1 MQKNYYQNI
10 LYPLQDKVLR
20 VVEKLPV
27 DFYLTGG
34 TVLSRA
40 YLNHRYSDDLDFF
53 VNQNPNFE
61 KQVELI
67 IRSLKNEKTGIE
79 IAVTGDSF
87 ARVFVQHEEA
97 VLKIDF
103 VNDVPYRTGV
113 PVSSD
118 LFYKTDTI
126 INILSNKLT
135 ALSRH
140 SEKDVADIVFI
151 ALNYDFNWV
160 EIIKEA
166 SEKDLWINPVEASK
180 ILDEFPLEKLKDI
193 SWVTP
198 MKDLNLFENQLH
210 LLIADLLLGHQNSLF
225 NTAKR
230 KR

>member
-118 LFYKTDTI
+118 L
-126 INILSNKLT
+126 
-135 ALSRH
+135 
-140 SEKDVADIVFI
+140 
-151 ALNYDFNWV
+151 
-160 EIIKEA
+160 
-166 SEKDLWINPVEASK
+166 
-180 ILDEFPLEKLKDI
+180 
-193 SWVTP
+193 
-198 MKDLNLFENQLH
+198 
-210 LLIADLLLGHQNSLF
+210 LLCHQNSLF